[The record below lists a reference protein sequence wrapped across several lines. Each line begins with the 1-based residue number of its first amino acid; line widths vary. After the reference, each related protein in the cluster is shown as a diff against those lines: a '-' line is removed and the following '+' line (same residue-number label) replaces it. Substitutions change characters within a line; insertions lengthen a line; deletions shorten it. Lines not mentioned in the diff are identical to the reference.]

1 MHKRIGKIIYLFITT
16 GAMGVGDQS
25 NLDNLHG
32 LDHCATLAAKLNGKI
47 ITLVA
52 RCLKLVELYFS

>member
-1 MHKRIGKIIYLFITT
+1 
-16 GAMGVGDQS
+16 MGVGDQS